1 MENVKVEFINLI
13 RQVLLLF
20 TIEDIRL
27 RNTTNEDRMNRLLK
41 KVRDKVLKDHL
52 RKREPK

>member
-1 MENVKVEFINLI
+1 MKNVKIEFINLI